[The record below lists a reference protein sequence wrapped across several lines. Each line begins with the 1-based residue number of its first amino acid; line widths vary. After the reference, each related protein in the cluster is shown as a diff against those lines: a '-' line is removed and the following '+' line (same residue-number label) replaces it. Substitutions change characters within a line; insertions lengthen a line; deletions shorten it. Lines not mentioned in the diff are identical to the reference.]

1 MCIANQVMGI
11 QLLSTKKKI
20 LSSQFIRI
28 MVAADLV
35 RCLRLGKIRSAF
47 IIDHRLI
54 LSVEESGGQMKI

>member
-1 MCIANQVMGI
+1 
-11 QLLSTKKKI
+11 
-20 LSSQFIRI
+20 

-54 LSVEESGGQMKI
+54 LSVEESGGQMKKNMYRGVDQV